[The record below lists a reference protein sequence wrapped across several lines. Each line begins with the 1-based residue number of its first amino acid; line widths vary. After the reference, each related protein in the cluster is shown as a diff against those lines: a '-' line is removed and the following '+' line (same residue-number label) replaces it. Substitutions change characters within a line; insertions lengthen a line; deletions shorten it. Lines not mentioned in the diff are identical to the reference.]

1 MTASWVVRL
10 VGSIIPG
17 SCLSHSNSTLVVFV
31 FSSFARGKQ
40 PKETPTSHYTK
51 KTRSF
56 LHRKLKNVFLSRN
69 NVATSKVTLWRGGGF
84 ASQWPTSFQVVHWCS
99 NLPFSIVSLK
109 KRTPFMTTK
118 LKNNCQDKRK
128 KLLCWQGSNI
138 ITICQNATVLQLLKP
153 RKHHAWKSRKEINI
167 DASVTSRHEKKAEH
181 FLTFSFV

>member
-109 KRTPFMTTK
+109 NETDTFHDY
-118 LKNNCQDKRK
+118 QIK
-128 KLLCWQGSNI
+128 K
-138 ITICQNATVLQLLKP
+138 QL
-153 RKHHAWKSRKEINI
+153 SRQKKEIALLTGFEYNNDLSKRNSFAVI
-167 DASVTSRHEKKAEH
+167 KTEKTPRMKK
-181 FLTFSFV
+181 